1 MMLIKPKVLRGFGG
15 RRGIGFGPLVFGD
28 GRVLVVSG
36 GRFRA
41 LDEQSGVVLYEAEA
55 PEDDAIDERPGTLY
69 KRRLAVA
76 HEPGLLL
83 LFDTASGAL
92 VKRYQAKS
100 TLWWTAE
107 ANGRLLCRTGA
118 GTMLVFDESIWE
130 SRSP

>member
-55 PEDDAIDERPGTLY
+55 PEND
-69 KRRLAVA
+69 VA

-83 LFDTASGAL
+83 LFDTATGAL